1 MQWFRMYS
9 EARNDAKLRY
19 LSDAEFRVWFNLL
32 CLSNEQEER
41 GVIPPMSRKLL
52 SIEVSG
58 GDEDLLQATL
68 SKLIE
73 LSIIAEDD
81 SGITFINFTKRQYEF
96 PSDTPEATRERKRRS
111 RQIKKAKEDVPP
123 MSHPCHEMSRD
134 VTTKSR
140 LCHEMSRLYSD
151 TDNTNTVQYSTSTPP
166 LPPPTP
172 NGAGEGGGG
181 EKESSS
187 PKTIDELIDEATR
200 YTAEQRAIIRDYWDT
215 VRFTRRRGAVA
226 PSIVKTELEYWER
239 FPPDI
244 VLEAL
249 NIHLTKYR
257 NKREE
262 YTRGI
267 MRRLQEERRNGG
279 DFNHTAQNRENHGRP
294 GNRARTRT
302 ARTSACDYIGGKY
315 GAIFEKERQAV
326 HSTTSGSLDSE

>member
-1 MQWFRMYS
+1 MARPKKRTVDYFPHQCNHGKTMFILEQKYGNDGYAFWFKLLELLGTTEGHFLHLENSADWEFLQAKTRLCGDKCR
-9 EARNDAKLRY
+9 EILDLLARLDAIDRELWE
-19 LSDAEFRVWFNLL
+19 SHRVVWSQNFVDGIAPVYRN
-32 CLSNEQEER
+32 R
-41 GVIPPMSRKLL
+41 GVETPSKPSFYTRK
-52 SIEVSG
+52 
-58 GDEDLLQATL
+58 
-68 SKLIE
+68 
-73 LSIIAEDD
+73 
-81 SGITFINFTKRQYEF
+81 
-96 PSDTPEATRERKRRS
+96 PSDGGVSTPENPQS
-111 RQIKKAKEDVPP
+111 RVE
-123 MSHPCHEMSRD
+123 ESR
-134 VTTKSR
+134 VEESR
-140 LCHEMSRLYSD
+140 VEE
-151 TDNTNTVQYSTSTPP
+151 STI
-166 LPPPTP
+166 
-172 NGAGEGGGG
+172 
-181 EKESSS
+181 
-187 PKTIDELIDEATR
+187 KTIDELIDEATR
-200 YTAEQRAIIRDYWDT
+200 YTAEQRAIIREYWDT

>member
-1 MQWFRMYS
+1 MARPKKRTVDYFPHQCNHGKTMFILEQKYGNDGYAFWFKLLELLGTTEGHFLHLENSADWEFLQAKTRLYGDKCREILDLLAQLDAIDRELWES
-9 EARNDAKLRY
+9 HRVVWSQNFVDGIAPVYRN
-19 LSDAEFRVWFNLL
+19 
-32 CLSNEQEER
+32 R
-41 GVIPPMSRKLL
+41 GVETPSKPSFYTRK
-52 SIEVSG
+52 
-58 GDEDLLQATL
+58 
-68 SKLIE
+68 
-73 LSIIAEDD
+73 
-81 SGITFINFTKRQYEF
+81 
-96 PSDTPEATRERKRRS
+96 PSDGGVSTPENPQS
-111 RQIKKAKEDVPP
+111 RVE
-123 MSHPCHEMSRD
+123 ESR
-134 VTTKSR
+134 VEESR
-140 LCHEMSRLYSD
+140 VEE
-151 TDNTNTVQYSTSTPP
+151 STM
-166 LPPPTP
+166 
-172 NGAGEGGGG
+172 
-181 EKESSS
+181 

>member
-1 MQWFRMYS
+1 MARPKKRTVDYFPHQCNHGKTMFILEQKYGNDGYAFWFKLLELLGTTEGHFLHLENSADWEFLQAKTRLYGDKCR
-9 EARNDAKLRY
+9 EILDLLARLDAIDRELWE
-19 LSDAEFRVWFNLL
+19 SHRVVWSQNFVDGIAPVYRN
-32 CLSNEQEER
+32 R
-41 GVIPPMSRKLL
+41 GVETPSKPSFYTRK
-52 SIEVSG
+52 
-58 GDEDLLQATL
+58 
-68 SKLIE
+68 
-73 LSIIAEDD
+73 
-81 SGITFINFTKRQYEF
+81 
-96 PSDTPEATRERKRRS
+96 PSDGGVSTPENPQS
-111 RQIKKAKEDVPP
+111 RVE
-123 MSHPCHEMSRD
+123 ESR
-134 VTTKSR
+134 VEESR
-140 LCHEMSRLYSD
+140 VEE
-151 TDNTNTVQYSTSTPP
+151 STI
-166 LPPPTP
+166 
-172 NGAGEGGGG
+172 
-181 EKESSS
+181 
-187 PKTIDELIDEATR
+187 KTIDELIDEATR

>member
-1 MQWFRMYS
+1 MARPKKRTVDYFPHQCNHGKTMFILEQKYGNDGYAFWFKLLELLGTTEGHFLHLENSADWEFLQAKTRLYGDKCR
-9 EARNDAKLRY
+9 EILDLLARLDAIDRELWE
-19 LSDAEFRVWFNLL
+19 SHRVVWSQNFVDGIAPVYRN
-32 CLSNEQEER
+32 R
-41 GVIPPMSRKLL
+41 GVETPSKPSFYTRK
-52 SIEVSG
+52 
-58 GDEDLLQATL
+58 
-68 SKLIE
+68 
-73 LSIIAEDD
+73 
-81 SGITFINFTKRQYEF
+81 
-96 PSDTPEATRERKRRS
+96 PSDGGVSTPENPQS
-111 RQIKKAKEDVPP
+111 RVE
-123 MSHPCHEMSRD
+123 ESR
-134 VTTKSR
+134 V
-140 LCHEMSRLYSD
+140 EE
-151 TDNTNTVQYSTSTPP
+151 STI
-166 LPPPTP
+166 
-172 NGAGEGGGG
+172 
-181 EKESSS
+181 
-187 PKTIDELIDEATR
+187 KTIDELIDEATR

>member
-1 MQWFRMYS
+1 MARPKKRTVDYFPHQCNHGKTMFILEQKYGNDGYAFWFKLLELLGTTEGHFLHLENSADWEFLQAKTRLYGDKCR
-9 EARNDAKLRY
+9 EILDLLARLDAIDRELWE
-19 LSDAEFRVWFNLL
+19 SHRVVWSQNFVDGIAPVYRN
-32 CLSNEQEER
+32 R
-41 GVIPPMSRKLL
+41 GVETPSKPSFYTRK
-52 SIEVSG
+52 
-58 GDEDLLQATL
+58 
-68 SKLIE
+68 
-73 LSIIAEDD
+73 
-81 SGITFINFTKRQYEF
+81 
-96 PSDTPEATRERKRRS
+96 PSDGGVSTPENPQS
-111 RQIKKAKEDVPP
+111 RVE
-123 MSHPCHEMSRD
+123 ESR
-134 VTTKSR
+134 V
-140 LCHEMSRLYSD
+140 EE
-151 TDNTNTVQYSTSTPP
+151 STI
-166 LPPPTP
+166 
-172 NGAGEGGGG
+172 
-181 EKESSS
+181 
-187 PKTIDELIDEATR
+187 KTIDELIDEATR
-200 YTAEQRAIIRDYWDT
+200 YTAEQRAIIREYWDT

-326 HSTTSGSLDSE
+326 HGTTSGSLDSE